1 MNTSGLRR
9 DLELLDALATPE
21 AVSRGGLGVVR
32 LAQLTGR
39 DKSQVSR
46 ALAAL
51 AEAGLVDRDPAT
63 QAFQLGWRLYA
74 LAAVTR
80 EAHLVRAAAPHL
92 RRLVAQVHETAHLCV
107 LRGDGVL
114 TALSES
120 PQHAFRSLGWEGV
133 GVPAP
138 QTAAGRVLISDWE
151 PEVLAARLPNEQ
163 LANGNGRQRLRNQVD
178 LGAEIERIRRAGY
191 ATADEEFEEG
201 LVEVA
206 APVRDH
212 THRIIAAISIT
223 GPKGR
228 LGGRL
233 EQVGELT
240 VRVADE
246 LSAALGR
253 PAKLPT
259 PTPTPTPRR

>member
-9 DLELLDALATPE
+9 DLELLDALAMPE

-32 LAQLTGR
+32 LAELTGR

-51 AEAGLVDRDPAT
+51 AEAGLVERDPTT

-80 EAHLVRAAAPHL
+80 EAYLVRAAAPYL

-107 LRGDGVL
+107 LRGDAVL
-114 TALSES
+114 TVLSES
-120 PQHAFRSLGWEGV
+120 PQHAFRGLGWEGV
-133 GVPAP
+133 HVPALR
-138 QTAAGRVLISDWE
+138 TAAGRALVSDWE
-151 PEVLAARLPNEQ
+151 PGVLASRFSDGT
-163 LANGNGRQRLRNQVD
+163 LAEGNHRLRLRDQAD
-178 LGAEIERIRRAGY
+178 LMADIEHIRQNGY
-191 ATADEEFEEG
+191 AKVAEELEEG
-201 LVEVA
+201 LVDTA

-212 THRIIAAISIT
+212 TRRIVAAITIA

-228 LGGRL
+228 LGDRLDEIGRL
-233 EQVGELT
+233 TAE
-240 VRVADE
+240 VADE
-246 LSAALGR
+246 LSVALGR
-253 PAKLPT
+253 PDSTLSPA
-259 PTPTPTPRR
+259 RRR